1 MLALKTELSIDEICV
16 RQAREEEQQLQGV
29 GGGRV
34 YTGALQTP
42 CHQGSP
48 TRTVGLKVPEE
59 VRRAGSYVALW
70 GRKME
75 ADPTG
80 ESGRPRAHRHFHN
93 SESEP
98 WLPCQLSLHISW
110 LPCGRSADRA

>member
-1 MLALKTELSIDEICV
+1 M
-16 RQAREEEQQLQGV
+16 
-29 GGGRV
+29 
-34 YTGALQTP
+34 YTGAIQTH

-59 VRRAGSYVALW
+59 ARGAGSYVALQ

-93 SESEP
+93 MNQNLGFLAKKPFIYLGFLAGDLQARPEV
-98 WLPCQLSLHISW
+98 
-110 LPCGRSADRA
+110 RAM